1 LQNAKIHKNVEYFV
15 SKFTLFHVQI
25 WSWNVDFWPK
35 PYENTAFSKFWPNYW
50 FGCQNIDR
58 KIVGRQT
65 MRSRWHK
72 QAPQARAAC
81 CREPWIVSNLKKI
94 DGQTMHL
101 RKCHSKKSLKGKL
114 CISCDTNKRYRRVQR
129 TVVHCESWQSAKV

>member
-1 LQNAKIHKNVEYFV
+1 LQNEKIHKNVECFE
-15 SKFTLFHVQI
+15 SKFSFFLGQI
-25 WSWNVDFWPK
+25 WSWNVYFWPK
-35 PYENTAFSKFWPNYW
+35 TNENTVFSKFRPKHC
-50 FGCQNIDR
+50 FGCQNSDR

-81 CREPWIVSNLKKI
+81 CRAPWIVSILKKFNS
-94 DGQTMHL
+94 QTMHP
-101 RKCHSKKSLKGKL
+101 RKCHSKKCLKGKL
-114 CISCDTNKRYRRVQR
+114 CISCDTSKRRRCALR